1 MLSFLRLLFASFNRM
16 ISNCRGTVSD
26 IVVTGASELEE
37 AIPEWWDTKIRL
49 DATKQAFWGK
59 RFEGKQGSRMP
70 IIINNDFTK
79 KAGDIIRFQLMKR
92 LKLPGVTG
100 ASKLTGSEEKLS
112 LGQYTLTVEW
122 LRHAVGFNK
131 RGTKRANFD
140 AVRQAGIELADWLAR
155 KTDDAV
161 FKQMVITNTPDTIF
175 SGNQTAEDSLITS
188 SVFNTNT
195 LDKLKLAL
203 LRKGTIPFQVKNV
216 NGITLKF
223 YGVVIDPIDGFN
235 LRGDEVW
242 QQAQKDANIRGFDN
256 PIFTGALGIY
266 NGMIIFEFG
275 NVAGEFGTYLRPE
288 ATLSA
293 NVPSSGA
300 VTVTVTVDANTS
312 IDAAEFFAQSSGKI
326 QIGDEVMTYTA
337 TGTNS
342 FTVAS
347 GGRGALNTTSQA
359 HASGERVTQRNISKQ
374 VAFGAEAIVRGWGL
388 FPKSTKDVQDFGFR
402 FGVGIESVFGESVV
416 EDTNGKFPNYLIS
429 KSYAENPNVSL

>member
-1 MLSFLRLLFASFNRM
+1 MLDFLRLLFASFNGM

-26 IVVTGASELEE
+26 INPTTATELDD
-37 AIPEWWDTKIRL
+37 AIPEHWDTKIRL

-70 IIINNDFTK
+70 IIVNNDFTK
-79 KAGDIIRFQLMKR
+79 MPGDVIHFQLMKR
-92 LKLPGVTG
+92 LKLAGVTG
-100 ASKLTGSEEKLS
+100 ASKLTGNEEVLT
-112 LGQYTLTVEW
+112 LGQYDLTVDW

-155 KTDDAV
+155 KTDDAI
-161 FKQMVITNTPDTIF
+161 FKEMVITNTPDTIF
-175 SGNQTAEDSLITS
+175 SGNQTAEDDLITS
-188 SVFNTNT
+188 SVFNTNS

-203 LRKGTIPFQVKNV
+203 LRKGTIPFQVKSV

-223 YGVVIDPIDGFN
+223 YGVVIDPVDAFN

-293 NVPSSGA
+293 DIAADGA
-300 VTVTVTVDANTS
+300 ATVTVTVDSNTS
-312 IDAAEFFAQSSGKI
+312 IDATEFFAQSSGKI

-337 TGTNS
+337 TTVNT

-347 GGRGALNTTSQA
+347 GGRGALNTTKQA
-359 HASGERVTQRNISKQ
+359 HSSGDRVTQRNISKQ
-374 VAFGAEAIVRGWGL
+374 IAFGAEAIVRGWGL
-388 FPKSTKDVQDFGFR
+388 FPKSTKDVQDYGFR

-416 EDTNGKFPNYLIS
+416 QDTNGKFPNYLIS
-429 KSYAENPNVSL
+429 KSYAENPNVGL

>member
-1 MLSFLRLLFASFNRM
+1 MLRFLRLLFASFTGM

-26 IVVTGASELEE
+26 INPTTAAELDE
-37 AIPEWWDTKIRL
+37 AIPEHWDTKIRL

-79 KAGDIIRFQLMKR
+79 MSGDVIHFQLMKR
-92 LKLPGVTG
+92 LKLAGVTG
-100 ASKLTGSEEKLS
+100 ASKLTGNEETLT
-112 LGQYTLTVEW
+112 LGQYDLTVDW

-140 AVRQAGIELADWLAR
+140 AVRQAGIELSDWLAR
-155 KTDDAV
+155 QTDDDI
-161 FKQMVITNTPDTIF
+161 FKALVVDNTPDIIF
-175 SGNQTAEDSLITS
+175 SGNKTSEDDLITS
-188 SVFNTNT
+188 SVFNTNSI
-195 LDKLKLAL
+195 DKLKVAL
-203 LRKGTIPFQVKNV
+203 LRKGAIPFQVKSV
-216 NGITLKF
+216 GGVTLKF
-223 YGVVIDPIDGFN
+223 FGVVIDPLDGFN

-242 QQAQKDANIRGFDN
+242 QQAQKDAMTRGFDN

-275 NVAGEFGTYLRPE
+275 NVSGEQGTHLRPE

-293 NVPSSGA
+293 DLGASGA
-300 VTVTVTVDANTS
+300 LTVTVTTDSNTS
-312 IDAAEFFAQSSGKI
+312 IVATKFFAATGKI

-337 TGTNS
+337 KGDNT

-347 GGRGALNTTSQA
+347 GGRGQLNTSAQA
-359 HASGERVTQRNISKQ
+359 HSTDDLVTQRNISKQ

-388 FPKSTKDVQDFGFR
+388 FPRATKDVQDYGFR
-402 FGVGIESVFGESVV
+402 FGVGIESVFGQAVIP
-416 EDTNGKFPNYLIS
+416 DTNGNFPNYLIS
-429 KSYAENPNVSL
+429 KSYSENPNVGI